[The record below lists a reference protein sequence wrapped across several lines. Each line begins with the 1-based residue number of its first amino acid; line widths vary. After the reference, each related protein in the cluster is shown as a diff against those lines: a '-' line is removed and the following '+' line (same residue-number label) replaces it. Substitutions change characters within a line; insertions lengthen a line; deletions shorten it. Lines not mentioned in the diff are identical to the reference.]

1 MQDRTGAMM
10 PPPEGQEDAG
20 LAMNNY
26 MVMQGRQQQQ
36 GILPQG
42 GPLGALRQIKDSKK
56 SEW

>member
-1 MQDRTGAMM
+1 MM